1 MKRYRLLSYRTV
13 TIFAVLLIGGTP
25 QRADASGFA
34 LRESS
39 ARLMATTFA
48 GSAALAED
56 ATTGF
61 YNVAGLT
68 RIGDISLSATIT
80 DYLLGGEFT
89 ATSSTNFGMPVSGV
103 RTVDPGRNAYVPS
116 VHAAY
121 RLNDRWVIGLG
132 LTVPFG
138 LETKYPADSV
148 VRYIATKST
157 LVTYNI
163 NPMIAYRIND
173 EWSVGVGFNAQYA
186 EAKLEQKFQLPPNP
200 DADILARL
208 SDWGFGAN
216 AGVLWEPSER
226 ARFGL
231 SYRSQISYDLSG
243 PVQVAGL
250 EPIGDGNAD
259 ASVTLPDS
267 VTASAVV
274 SVLPELQLLAS
285 VTWTYWSVFKQ
296 LDATFSN
303 GLPPLTIKENFQDT
317 WYGALGANYALTD
330 AWSVRMGFGF
340 DQSAVSEKN
349 RTVRIPDTNRWLL
362 GAGVGFQPF
371 DEIVVDVG
379 YMHIFVEDGS
389 INETALQP
397 GSANVQGRLTDSHG
411 DLIAFQVTYNWSAA
425 GQ

>member
-1 MKRYRLLSYRTV
+1 
-13 TIFAVLLIGGTP
+13 
-25 QRADASGFA
+25 
-34 LRESS
+34 
-39 ARLMATTFA
+39 
-48 GSAALAED
+48 
-56 ATTGF
+56 
-61 YNVAGLT
+61 
-68 RIGDISLSATIT
+68 
-80 DYLLGGEFT
+80 
-89 ATSSTNFGMPVSGV
+89 
-103 RTVDPGRNAYVPS
+103 
-116 VHAAY
+116 
-121 RLNDRWVIGLG
+121 WVIGLG

-208 SDWGFGAN
+208 SDWGCSAN

-250 EPIGDGNAD
+250 EPIGDGTAD

-274 SVLPELQLLAS
+274 
-285 VTWTYWSVFKQ
+285 
-296 LDATFSN
+296 
-303 GLPPLTIKENFQDT
+303 
-317 WYGALGANYALTD
+317 
-330 AWSVRMGFGF
+330 
-340 DQSAVSEKN
+340 
-349 RTVRIPDTNRWLL
+349 
-362 GAGVGFQPF
+362 
-371 DEIVVDVG
+371 
-379 YMHIFVEDGS
+379 
-389 INETALQP
+389 
-397 GSANVQGRLTDSHG
+397 
-411 DLIAFQVTYNWSAA
+411 
-425 GQ
+425 